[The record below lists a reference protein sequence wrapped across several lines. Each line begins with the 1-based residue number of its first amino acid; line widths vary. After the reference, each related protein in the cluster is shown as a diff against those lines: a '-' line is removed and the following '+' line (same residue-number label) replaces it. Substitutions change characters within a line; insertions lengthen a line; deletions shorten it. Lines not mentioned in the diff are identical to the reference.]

1 MKPLHLTMTAF
12 GPYKN
17 TETIDF
23 TKLHEQGI
31 FAIAGATGAGKTTIF
46 DAISFALYDSASGED
61 RSGKNDGLRSDF
73 AEDTSYTAVT
83 LQFEMH
89 ERVYQI
95 TRQLGHIKKGNKT
108 KTGDKVEL
116 FELVNQQQ
124 VLCTEKQNKSTIDP
138 KIVEIIGLDADQFRQ
153 IVMLPQ
159 GEFRKLLTSNSLD
172 KEAILR
178 KIFTTERYQQIAQH
192 FNEQKKLLDTRYKES
207 KQELT
212 FFMKQLPE
220 TLYIREDSKL
230 ASIVNQEEV
239 NSYQLNT
246 ALQEELLYYQ
256 QAVGEV
262 EQAYQHA
269 EQEVSKAR
277 ENFDRVLKHNEKVE
291 SYQQIAVAY
300 DDMRQQKE
308 QIQLKREKLAIATKA
323 QLIEP
328 YMDALDEAVVANAQ
342 AVQQLHEAE
351 ASYEEIK
358 MQYEQLTKALAQVQ
372 KTLPQIESLRTT
384 LKEDETQH
392 LPRLKQLT
400 QLTAEEQ
407 TLTLQLETAQ
417 AALATQQRTD
427 QKLQQQVNKLQQE
440 VNELQQQIDEAP
452 NYQVKLMQLQQ
463 EQRHQTIYTNVQKKH
478 KAFEETQALC
488 QQALHRIQTEFDKAE
503 AQREQQRAA
512 ELAAHLHD
520 GDTCPVC
527 ANRVSEAQLA
537 TYPKDFNLQHYA
549 LIKQQYQEAKDEL
562 AAAKSDVAH
571 SATRLAELE
580 IPKRELADIE
590 TEQQRLGQQYEA
602 HMSQRKNLAAMRSNL
617 QQLTEQVALN
627 TDQLQQ
633 ARIAYDKSQQALQQN
648 QITMTLLQSS
658 VGERSEQ
665 QVNEAIATNT
675 KQLQELTTAYEE
687 VTAQYEKVAKHY
699 QQQDIALHVAKE
711 RAEQTASQLQATE
724 NKALIAQ
731 QQAGFTNTAA
741 YEQSKLAP
749 AIQQQLA
756 QLVQAYDTE
765 FYNLTQQRAALAS
778 YKDQT
783 IQATEPLAQAIQQ
796 AEHTAREAYKQRDV
810 VAQYIALCTNL
821 LKQLDILIERIGELE
836 HERAQMVHIADVL
849 MGKNELNLSF
859 ERYVQTYYLQQII
872 EAANLRLRVLSN
884 EQYQL
889 VRTTALID
897 KRSQTGLDLS
907 VYDAYADTE
916 RDVKTLSGGEKF
928 NASLSLALGVSDV
941 IQSFNGNVEI
951 HTMFIDEGFGSL
963 DEEALRRAITT
974 LIELRNTGRTIA
986 VISHV
991 AELKEEMPAILHVTK
1006 KKEGYSTTTVTFT

>member
-17 TETIDF
+17 TEVIDF
-23 TKLHEQGI
+23 TKLHENGI
-31 FAIAGATGAGKTTIF
+31 FAISGATGAGKTTIF

-73 AEDTSYTAVT
+73 AEDSSYTAVT
-83 LQFEMH
+83 LRFEMH

-108 KTGDKVEL
+108 KTGDKIEL
-116 FELVNQQQ
+116 FEIVNQQQ

-192 FNEQKKLLDTRYKES
+192 FNEQKKQLDAMYKES

-212 FFMKQLPE
+212 FFVKQLPE
-220 TLYIREDSKL
+220 TLHTREGSKL
-230 ASIVNQEEV
+230 ASIVDQEEV
-239 NSYQLNT
+239 NSYQLIT
-246 ALQEELLYYQ
+246 ALQEELTYYQ

-262 EQAYQHA
+262 EQAYQQA
-269 EQEVSKAR
+269 EQEVNEAR
-277 ENFDRVLKHNEKVE
+277 EKFDHVLKHNEKVE
-291 SYQQIAVAY
+291 YYQQIAVAY
-300 DDMRQQKE
+300 DEMRQQTE
-308 QIQLKREKLAIATKA
+308 QIQLKREQLAIATKA

-328 YMDALDEAVVANAQ
+328 YMDALDEAVVANTQ
-342 AVQQLHEAE
+342 AVQQLQEAE
-351 ASYEEIK
+351 ASYEQIK
-358 MQYEQLTKALAQVQ
+358 AQYEQLAKALAEVQ
-372 KTLPQIESLRTT
+372 QTLPQIELLRTT
-384 LKEDETQH
+384 IKEDETQH
-392 LPRLKQLT
+392 LPRLKELA

-407 TLTLQLETAQ
+407 TLTLQLEKAQATLVTAQ
-417 AALATQQRTD
+417 QTE

-440 VNELQQQIDEAP
+440 INALQQQIDEAP
-452 NYQVKLMQLQQ
+452 NYQVELMQLQQ
-463 EQRHQTIYTNVQKKH
+463 EQRQQTIYTNVQNKLT
-478 KAFEETQALC
+478 AFEETQTLC
-488 QQALHRIQTEFDKAE
+488 QQALHTIQSEFDKVE

-512 ELAAHLHD
+512 ELAVHLHD

-527 ANRVSEAQLA
+527 ANSVSEAQLA
-537 TYPKDFNLQHYA
+537 TYPKDFDLQHYE
-549 LIKQQYQEAKDEL
+549 LVKQQYQEAKEAL

-571 SATRLAELE
+571 STARLAELE
-580 IPKRELADIE
+580 TPKRDLDAIE
-590 TEQQRLGQQYEA
+590 AHQYQLVQQYEA
-602 HMSQRKNLAAMRSNL
+602 HTSQRKSLKEMRSHL
-617 QQLTEQVALN
+617 EQLTERVAIN
-627 TDQLQQ
+627 GDKLQQ
-633 ARIAYDKSQQALQQN
+633 AKTAYEKSQQALQQT
-648 QITMTLLQSS
+648 QMKMTLLKSS
-658 VGERSEQ
+658 IGKRSEQ
-665 QVNEAIATNT
+665 QVNEAIANNT
-675 KQLQELTTAYEE
+675 KQLQQLTTAYDQI
-687 VTAQYEKVAKHY
+687 TAQYEEIAKQY
-699 QQQDIALHVAKE
+699 QQQDIAFHVAKE
-711 RAEQTASQLQATE
+711 RTAQTANQLQAAK
-724 NKALIAQ
+724 NKALVAQ
-731 QQAGFTNTAA
+731 QQAGFANTTA
-741 YEQSKLAP
+741 YKQSKLAP
-749 AIQQQLA
+749 AMQQQLTELI
-756 QLVQAYDTE
+756 QVYDTE
-765 FYNLTQQRAALAS
+765 ITKLTQQLDALAS

-783 IQATEPLAQAIQQ
+783 IQPTEPLTQAIQQ
-796 AEHTAREAYKQRDV
+796 AEHIVREAYKQRDI
-810 VAQYIALCTNL
+810 VAQCITLCMNL
-821 LKQLDILIERIGELE
+821 LKQLEVLTARIGKLE
-836 HERAQMVHIADVL
+836 HERTQMAHIADAL

-889 VRTTALID
+889 VRTTALTD

-907 VYDAYADTE
+907 VYDAYADTQ

-941 IQSFNGNVEI
+941 IQSFNGNVQI
-951 HTMFIDEGFGSL
+951 NTMFIDEGFGSL

-1006 KKEGYSTTTVTFT
+1006 MKEGYSTTAVTFA